1 MIPAEYQFAVNQYS
15 DTERGTAP
23 GRDGTGQDGTELRAG
38 RRTATARGVLYLI
51 YLSQLRPQISGRL
64 PLFCIL
70 SAPGARTK

>member
-1 MIPAEYQFAVNQYS
+1 MISTEYQFAVNQYR
-15 DTERGTAP
+15 EIRNEL
-23 GRDGTGQDGTELRAG
+23 GRDGRNGAQDVGQ
-38 RRTATARGVLYLI
+38 ARGGRGEGGLYLI